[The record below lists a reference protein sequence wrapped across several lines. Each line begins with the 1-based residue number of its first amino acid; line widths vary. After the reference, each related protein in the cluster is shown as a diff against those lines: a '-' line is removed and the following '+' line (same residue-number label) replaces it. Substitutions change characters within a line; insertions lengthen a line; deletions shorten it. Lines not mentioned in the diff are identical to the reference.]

1 MLFETRY
8 GGTPVINVVL
18 SFNGIQMING
28 MFLTFFPLVSAK
40 YDCKAYR
47 ARRFEVEIWEK
58 YELSLEPYLLIC
70 DIKFKIEKR

>member
-28 MFLTFFPLVSAK
+28 MFLTFLPLVSAK
-40 YDCKAYR
+40 YDCKAYL
-47 ARRFEVEIWEK
+47 ARRFEVEI
-58 YELSLEPYLLIC
+58 
-70 DIKFKIEKR
+70 